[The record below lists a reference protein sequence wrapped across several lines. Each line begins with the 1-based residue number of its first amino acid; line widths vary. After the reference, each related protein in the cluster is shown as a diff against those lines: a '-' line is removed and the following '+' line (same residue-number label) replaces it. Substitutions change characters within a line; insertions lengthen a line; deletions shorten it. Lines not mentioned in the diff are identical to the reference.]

1 MTENELEN
9 YNTLSAAIKSK
20 NMMRDKTDG
29 KYHIKGG
36 IYEKIRGTREEVWY
50 GTAYQTTGELKKRE
64 LEMNKHGRIVSKVKM
79 ITATI
84 DNRFIKYG
92 VSNPSQLKSD
102 ISKE

>member
-1 MTENELEN
+1 MKVFFIILYRGVEVRGNKQGVKGDM
-9 YNTLSAAIKSK
+9 LSP
-20 NMMRDKTDG
+20 
-29 KYHIKGG
+29 
-36 IYEKIRGTREEVWY
+36 
-50 GTAYQTTGELKKRE
+50 
-64 LEMNKHGRIVSKVKM
+64 VSKVKM

>member
-1 MTENELEN
+1 
-9 YNTLSAAIKSK
+9 
-20 NMMRDKTDG
+20 
-29 KYHIKGG
+29 
-36 IYEKIRGTREEVWY
+36 
-50 GTAYQTTGELKKRE
+50 
-64 LEMNKHGRIVSKVKM
+64 MNKHGRIVSKVKM

>member
-1 MTENELEN
+1 MKVFFIILYRGVEVRGNKQGVKGDN
-9 YNTLSAAIKSK
+9 MLSP
-20 NMMRDKTDG
+20 
-29 KYHIKGG
+29 
-36 IYEKIRGTREEVWY
+36 
-50 GTAYQTTGELKKRE
+50 
-64 LEMNKHGRIVSKVKM
+64 VSKVKM

>member
-1 MTENELEN
+1 MKVFFIILYKGVEVRGNKQGVKGDM
-9 YNTLSAAIKSK
+9 LSP
-20 NMMRDKTDG
+20 
-29 KYHIKGG
+29 
-36 IYEKIRGTREEVWY
+36 
-50 GTAYQTTGELKKRE
+50 
-64 LEMNKHGRIVSKVKM
+64 VSKVKM